1 MPIRPDSASPAPSL
15 LPDSRTGLV
24 LTGGGARAAYQVG
37 VLDGVLDILDPDR
50 RVDFPN
56 PFRIISGS
64 SAGAINAVALACMAD
79 APHEA
84 LAHARKLWE
93 TLRTGMVYRTDSAG
107 LMRTGLRWLGMLGL
121 GWLRPKQQHRNPRA
135 LLDNQPLAKLLGSS
149 LDFQRLRRNLEDG
162 RLDALAITATGY
174 TSGEH
179 ITFYESH
186 LSIQPWTRPLRRA
199 VPSHIGIEHLMASTS
214 IPFVFP
220 AQAIS
225 LRARPGAQV
234 AEAMLQADSPY
245 GQTEWCGDGS
255 MRQLAPL
262 SPAIH
267 LGADRIFVI
276 GTGHEDDTYPEQR
289 QEDPLYPTLAQI
301 GGHVLSNIFLDSV
314 AIDVERM
321 ERINELLAQLAPDV
335 LKSQSLRK
343 VRSLSITPSRS
354 LDEIAMRHLEQMPPA
369 ARSLFRVLGVSSGSS
384 LSAGGAL
391 VSYLL
396 FESGY
401 TKELIRLGRNDSMS
415 RIEEVQAFF
424 KES

>member
-1 MPIRPDSASPAPSL
+1 M
-15 LPDSRTGLV
+15 GLV

-37 VLDGVLDILDPDR
+37 VLSGVLDILDPER
-50 RVDFPN
+50 RADFRN
-56 PFRIISGS
+56 PFRIICGS
-64 SAGAINAVALACMAD
+64 SAGAINAAALACKAD
-79 APHEA
+79 VPHEA
-84 LAHARKLWE
+84 MDRARLLWE
-93 TLRTGMVYRTDSAG
+93 TLRTDMVYRSDSAG
-107 LMRTGLRWLGMLGL
+107 LFRSGLRWLGMLSL
-121 GWLRPKQQHRNPRA
+121 GWLRPGLRRRNPRA
-135 LLDNQPLAKLLGSS
+135 LLDNRPLAELLGTV
-149 LDFQRLRRNLEDG
+149 LDFPRLRRNLDEG
-162 RLDALAITATGY
+162 FLDALAITATGY

-179 ITFYESH
+179 ITFYESN
-186 LSIQPWTRPLRRA
+186 LSIEPWTRPLRRA

-220 AQAIS
+220 AQSIS
-225 LRARPGAQV
+225 LRPRPGDPV
-234 AEAMLQADSPY
+234 AEAMLRADSPH

-267 LGADRIFVI
+267 LGSERIFVI

-289 QEDPLYPTLAQI
+289 RDDPLYPTLAQI
-301 GGHVLSNIFLDSV
+301 GGHVLSNIFLDSL
-314 AIDVERM
+314 AMDVERM
-321 ERINELLAQLAPDV
+321 ERINELLAQVAPDV
-335 LKSQSLRK
+335 LKSQSLRPVK
-343 VRSLSITPSRS
+343 SLSITPSRS
-354 LDEIAMRHLEQMPPA
+354 LDEIAMRHLEQMPRA

-424 KES
+424 KEP

>member
-1 MPIRPDSASPAPSL
+1 MPIHPGSTGPAPSL
-15 LPDSRTGLV
+15 PSSLHTGLV

-37 VLDGVLDILDPDR
+37 VLCGVLDILDPKR
-50 RVDFPN
+50 RPDFLN
-56 PFRIISGS
+56 PFRIICGS
-64 SAGAINAVALACMAD
+64 SAGAINAAALACKAD
-79 APHEA
+79 APREA
-84 LAHARKLWE
+84 MAHTRRLWE
-93 TLRTGMVYRTDSAG
+93 TLRTDMVYRSDSAG
-107 LMRTGLRWLGMLGL
+107 LFRSGLRWLGMLSL
-121 GWLRPKQQHRNPRA
+121 GWLRPEPQRSSPRA
-135 LLDNQPLAKLLGSS
+135 LLDNQPLAELLGSV
-149 LDFQRLRRNLEDG
+149 LDFPRLRRNLNNG
-162 RLDALAITATGY
+162 FLDALAITATGY

-225 LRARPGAQV
+225 LRPRPDAPM
-234 AEAMLQADSPY
+234 AKALLQADSPH

-267 LGADRIFVI
+267 MGADRIFVI

-289 QEDPLYPTLAQI
+289 REDPLYPTLAQI
-301 GGHVLSNIFLDSV
+301 GGHVLSNIFLDSL
-314 AIDVERM
+314 AMDVERM
-321 ERINELLAQLAPDV
+321 ERINELLAQVAPDV
-335 LKSQSLRK
+335 LKSQSLRP

-354 LDEIAMRHLEQMPPA
+354 LDEIAMRHLEQMPRA

-415 RIEEVQAFF
+415 RVEEVQAFF
-424 KES
+424 KEP